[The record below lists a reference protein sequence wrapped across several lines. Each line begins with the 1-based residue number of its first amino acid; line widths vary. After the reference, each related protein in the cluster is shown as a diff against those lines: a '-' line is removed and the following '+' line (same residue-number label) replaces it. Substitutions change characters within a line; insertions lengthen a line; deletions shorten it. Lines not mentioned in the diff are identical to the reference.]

1 MSETQSQSRSQSR
14 PMPRGARRPGGHG
27 PMRGG
32 VVEKPQDFK
41 ATMNKLIA
49 YCKKYVPAVVVAVV
63 LGAVGTVCQI
73 IGPNK
78 IKDITNEIVNGLPA
92 IVEGK
97 PVLRSIDFA
106 AVNRIAFTLIALYAG
121 YALLSYMQSW
131 IMATVSQKAAQ
142 SLRDD
147 VSKKI
152 NRLPL
157 RYFDNTS
164 NGDVLSLIT
173 NDVDAIGQTLGQS
186 LGALVTSV
194 TLFIGALIMM
204 FANNVT
210 MTLTAIGVSVI
221 GMILMSVIMM
231 VSQKYFTQQQVA
243 LGQTNGHVEEMYAGH
258 VIVKAYSGEADSI
271 RQFEKYNDSLYQS
284 GWKSQFLSGLM
295 MPLMTFIGNLGYVA
309 VCVVGAAL
317 AMDGKIEFGVIVA
330 FMMYIRL
337 FTQPLAQFAQ
347 ALQNLQRCAAAS
359 ERVFGFLEQE
369 EMSTDAQG
377 TFAQKRA
384 DIEAA
389 AGHAHESDAL
399 GDRARGDVDFDHV
412 DFSYKPG
419 KPIIRDFT
427 AHASAGQKIAL
438 VGPTGAGK
446 TTMVNLL
453 MRFYELDG
461 GQIRIDG
468 VPTTEIPRSE
478 VHKQFAMV
486 LQDTWVFQ
494 GTVKENVVYD
504 KQGVTDDQVRDA
516 CKAVGLDKFI
526 ESLPNGYDT
535 VLDDKAALSAGQ
547 KQLLTIARAMVQDAP
562 ILILDE
568 ATSSVDT
575 RTEELIQIAMDK
587 LSQGRTSIVIAHR
600 LSTIRNADQIL
611 VMNHGEIIERGTH
624 EQLLDANGFYANLY
638 NSQFAS
644 LVA

>member
-1 MSETQSQSRSQSR
+1 MSQTHQPAQS
-14 PMPRGARRPGGHG
+14 GTGTLRRPGGHG
-27 PMRGG
+27 PMARGAI
-32 VVEKPQDFK
+32 EKPRDFN
-41 ATMNKLIA
+41 ATMGKLIA
-49 YCKKYVPAVVVAVV
+49 YCKKYVPVVVIAVL
-63 LGAVGTVCQI
+63 LGAIGTVCQI
-73 IGPNK
+73 VGPNK
-78 IKDITNEIVNGLPA
+78 IKDITNEIINGMPA
-92 IVEGK
+92 IVQGV

-106 AVNRIAFTLIALYAG
+106 AVNRIGFTLIALYAG
-121 YALLSYMQSW
+121 YAVLSYMQSW
-131 IMATVSQKAAQ
+131 IMATISQKVAQ
-142 SLRDD
+142 SLRND

-157 RYFDNTS
+157 AYFDGTS
-164 NGDVLSLIT
+164 HGDVLSLIT

-186 LGALVTSV
+186 LGALVSSV
-194 TLFIGALIMM
+194 TLFIGALVMM

-210 MTLTAIGVSVI
+210 LTLTAIGVSVI
-221 GMILMSVIMM
+221 GMVLMMAIMM

-258 VIVKAYSGEADSI
+258 VIVKAYSGEASSI
-271 RQFEKYNDSLYQS
+271 RQFEKYNDSLYES

-347 ALQNLQRCAAAS
+347 AFQNLQRCAAAS
-359 ERVFGFLEQE
+359 ERVFGFLEQP
-369 EMSTDAQG
+369 EMTADPHE
-377 TFAQKRA
+377 TFAHKRA
-384 DIEAA
+384 EIEAA
-389 AGHAHESDAL
+389 AGHAHESDAF

-412 DFSYKPG
+412 DFSYEPG

-461 GQIRIDG
+461 GEIRIDG
-468 VPTTEIPRSE
+468 VPTASIPRSE
-478 VHKQFAMV
+478 VHKQFSMV

-494 GTVKENVVYD
+494 GTVKENVIYD
-504 KQGVTDDQVRDA
+504 KKGVTDDEVRQA

-526 ESLPNGYDT
+526 ESLPDGYDT

-624 EQLLDANGFYANLY
+624 DQLLAANGFYANLY

-644 LVA
+644 LVE